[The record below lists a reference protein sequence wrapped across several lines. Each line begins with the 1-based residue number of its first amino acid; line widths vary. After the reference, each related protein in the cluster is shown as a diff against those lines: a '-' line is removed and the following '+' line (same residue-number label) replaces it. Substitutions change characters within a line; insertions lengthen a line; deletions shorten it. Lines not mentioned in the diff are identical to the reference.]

1 MVRYRMRSPS
11 EGPHQGPGEDH
22 EREEQGQGQGLSP
35 ERVEDYGRTH
45 RGHHHHRHRHCS
57 RKRLHRIHKRRRS
70 CRRRRRHSCRHRR
83 RHRRGEHPTAS
94 PPRPEHPYPNPA
106 AFGQPSKPE
115 LFFPQAAEDLE
126 GGGDA
131 GAGNAGGT
139 ITKPP
144 QACPFCLEPR
154 KSPAQGIV
162 TCPKRHVRPHHHS
175 MLSEP

>member
-1 MVRYRMRSPS
+1 MRSPS
-11 EGPHQGPGEDH
+11 EGPHQGPGQDH
-22 EREEQGQGQGLSP
+22 EREEQGEGQGLSP

-45 RGHHHHRHRHCS
+45 GGHHHHRHRRCS
-57 RKRLHRIHKRRRS
+57 HKRLHRIHKRRRS

-83 RHRRGEHPTAS
+83 RHRRGKHPTAK
-94 PPRPEHPYPNPA
+94 PTCA
-106 AFGQPSKPE
+106 AAHQGWRASIQTLLPSGQPSKPE

-131 GAGNAGGT
+131 GAGNVGT

-162 TCPKRHVRPHHHS
+162 TCPSNVT
-175 MLSEP
+175 